1 MQCTS
6 GRFNKRKMSQRTRWR
21 RGPANIAMMA
31 LKGSKGLIHRLG
43 DSLSADDQRIFRDA
57 ATESSRYM
65 REEWKAWEQRA
76 RTQAQQAGNAIID
89 DFNRTFIDAM
99 SAIHQKSLSDANVK
113 QLVARMRQ
121 AE

>member
-1 MQCTS
+1 
-6 GRFNKRKMSQRTRWR
+6 
-21 RGPANIAMMA
+21 
-31 LKGSKGLIHRLG
+31 
-43 DSLSADDQRIFRDA
+43 
-57 ATESSRYM
+57 M

-99 SAIHQKSLSDANVK
+99 SAIYQKSLSDAKVK